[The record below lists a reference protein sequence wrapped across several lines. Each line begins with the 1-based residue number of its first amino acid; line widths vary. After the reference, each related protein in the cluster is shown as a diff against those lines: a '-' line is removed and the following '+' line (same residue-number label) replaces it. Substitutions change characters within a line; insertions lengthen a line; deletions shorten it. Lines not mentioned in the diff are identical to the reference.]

1 MLGSQQRPWVTVD
14 CVVFDPTGAVL
25 VIKRGKTPFVDKYAL
40 PGGFVEAGESAE
52 AAAFRELR
60 EETGLVGK
68 TAKLVNVF
76 SEPGRDP
83 RHHVI
88 SLAYLIETEP
98 GTPVAGDDA
107 AWAEF
112 RSDWRA
118 LEFAFDHAEIV
129 AQAAR
134 LRAT

>member
-1 MLGSQQRPWVTVD
+1 MTVD
-14 CVVFDPTGAVL
+14 CVVFNASGALL
-25 VIKRGKTPFVDKYAL
+25 VIKRGKTPYEGQYAL
-40 PGGFVEAGESAE
+40 PGGFVETGESAE
-52 AAAFRELR
+52 AAAYRELH
-60 EETGLVGK
+60 EETGLVGR
-68 TAKLVNVF
+68 TARLINVF

-88 SLAYLIETEP
+88 SVAYLIEAEAGAP
-98 GTPVAGDDA
+98 QAGDDA

-112 RSDWRA
+112 RSDWRG
-118 LEFAFDHAEIV
+118 LDFAFDHAEIV